1 MSWKDLIMHVRRSSI
16 TVHPIVSAVTA
27 VLIVLLTVSET
38 YSGNGS
44 KEDPFRNILISDTLI
59 NSNVGIHIVNC
70 STSEDIYRY
79 NENKLFI
86 PASVLKIITAYAA
99 LKVLTPQYVFSTNYL
114 AKDTVADS
122 SAVSMLYIKGNGDP
136 TLSTDDLNNQ
146 ASSIAAKIKEI
157 RDGIVVDNTF
167 FDTIR
172 LGSGWMWDDPNTPVA
187 PFFINNNLI
196 DLIVSPG
203 AVRGQTATASSL
215 PASSF
220 IDVSVENVTDD
231 NRIRILHEKLENRE
245 KYVIAGPFS
254 SVTAVRRF
262 RTVVHQP
269 ELFAG
274 TVFKELLA
282 KNGTEVGGPVRIGRV
297 PSDAQQFAS
306 FNSPPL
312 GDIVKT
318 FLKESNN
325 LTGECLL
332 KTLGTVDSGSPGE
345 AYKGVREV
353 QKVLKEIGIEEKKYR
368 MVDGSGLS
376 TYNLLTPEQLV
387 TVLKAAYRDFTIYP
401 EFSSALA
408 VAGADGTL
416 RSRMDDSLLVRSV
429 RAKTGTM
436 SGISS
441 LAGYLRTKKGTMI
454 AFSIMV
460 NGFVGYSTPVRA
472 AQDSIIKLI
481 YEKF

>member
-1 MSWKDLIMHVRRSSI
+1 MEGSIMCVCHNTLKEYRVIAVIAAFLLI
-16 TVHPIVSAVTA
+16 
-27 VLIVLLTVSET
+27 LLSVPEIYAGKTI
-38 YSGNGS
+38 
-44 KEDPFRNILISDTLI
+44 KKDPFGHILTSDTLI
-59 NSNVGIHIVNC
+59 NSNVGMHIVNC
-70 STSEDIYRY
+70 STSEDIYSY

-86 PASVLKIITAYAA
+86 PASVLKIITAYTA
-99 LKVLTPQYVFSTNYL
+99 LKVLTPQYVFSTYFL
-114 AKDTVADS
+114 VKDTIADS

-146 ASSIAAKIKEI
+146 ARTIAEKVKEV

-167 FDTIR
+167 FDTIQF
-172 LGSGWMWDDPNTPVA
+172 GSGWMWDDPNTPVA
-187 PFFINNNLI
+187 PFFINNNTI

-203 AVRGQTATASSL
+203 AAQGKAAMVSSV

-220 IDVSVENVTDD
+220 IDVSVENVADD
-231 NRIRILHEKLENRE
+231 NRIEILHEKLENRD
-245 KYVIAGPFS
+245 KYIIAMPLS
-254 SVTAVRRF
+254 SVTASRKF

-269 ELFAG
+269 ELFAA
-274 TVFKELLA
+274 TVFKEFLE
-282 KNGTEVGGPVRIGRV
+282 KNGAKVSGPVRIGSV
-297 PSDAQQFAS
+297 PADAQQYAAIKS
-306 FNSPPL
+306 SPL
-312 GDIVKT
+312 GDIVKD

-332 KTLGTVDSGSPGE
+332 KTLGAVDGGSPGE
-345 AYKGVREV
+345 AYKGVKVVE
-353 QKVLKEIGIEEKKYR
+353 KVLKEIGIEENEYR

-376 TYNLLTPEQLV
+376 TYNLLSPQQL
-387 TVLKAAYRDFTIYP
+387 TSVLKAAYKDFTIYP

-416 RSRMDDSLLVRSV
+416 KSRMDDSLLVRSV

-441 LAGYLRTKKGTMI
+441 LAGYLRTKKGTLV

-460 NGFVGYSTPVRA
+460 NGFIGYSTPIRA
-472 AQDSIIKLI
+472 AQDSIIKVI
-481 YEKF
+481 HEKF